1 MSGPPADLA
10 TRVNLKRLAD
20 AVGVHPSTVSRALDP
35 AKRHLVADEVA
46 ERIVQVARDLGYRPN
61 PVAASLRTRRSRLVG
76 VLVPDITN
84 PVFSP
89 IVSGIAAVLGAE
101 GYSTLVADA
110 GQDPAQRLVLIDEL
124 IARQVDGLV
133 MATVSRDD
141 PSLDHCLAHGV
152 PVVLVNR
159 ADDRERAS
167 AVVSDDM
174 AGMHLAVAHLAGLGH
189 RAIGHLAG
197 PAQLST
203 GHLRRA
209 GFERAMASQGLPVPP
224 GAIVEAASYDR
235 DEGRRATLAL
245 LKAAPGLTAIA
256 ASNDL
261 LALGAYQALASL
273 GKSCP
278 ADVSVVG
285 HNDMPLVD
293 MVHPPL
299 TTVRIGP
306 RDMGCQAA
314 KLLIERMSGGGA
326 PVRRVALE
334 PQLVVRAS
342 TAAPPRAGK

>member
-1 MSGPPADLA
+1 MRSPIAAPAS
-10 TRVNLKRLAD
+10 RVNLKRLAD

-35 AKRHLVADEVA
+35 AKRHLVAEDVA
-46 ERIVQVARDLGYRPN
+46 ERIVQAARELGYRPN
-61 PVAASLRTRRSRLVG
+61 PLAASLRTRRSRLVG

-89 IVSGIAAVLGAE
+89 IISGIAAVLGAE
-101 GYSTLVADA
+101 GYSTIVADA
-110 GQDPAQRLVLIDEL
+110 GQEPERRLTLIDDL

-141 PSLDHCLAHGV
+141 PSLEHCLAQGV

-159 ADDRERAS
+159 ADDHDRAS

-174 AGMHLAVAHLAGLGH
+174 TGMQLAVAHLAGLGH

-197 PAQLST
+197 PALLST
-203 GHLRRA
+203 GHLRRL
-209 GFERAMASQGLPVPP
+209 GFEVAMVANRLPVLP
-224 GAIVEAASYDR
+224 GAIVEARAYDR
-235 DEGRRATLAL
+235 DEGERATLAL
-245 LKAAPGLTAIA
+245 VKAVPQITAIA

-261 LALGAYQALASL
+261 LALGAYAALRSL
-273 GKSCP
+273 GKECP
-278 ADVSVVG
+278 QHVSIVG

-306 RDMGCQAA
+306 RDMGCEAA
-314 KLLIERMSGGGA
+314 KLLLERMGGA
-326 PVRRVALE
+326 TGAVRRVALQPE
-334 PQLVVRAS
+334 LIVRAS
-342 TAAPPRAGK
+342 TAPPRKSA